1 MVEDGAEL
9 IVNRLKVHR
18 RIGLPLFILVVQHL
32 ILPGDD
38 LLGGDVT
45 HLQLAEVGE
54 QLSADNMLLC
64 GPSVFLEP
72 GLHIRCVKF
81 HKTFEVHIQI
91 SAGFMNLFT
100 LPILCLSLG
109 LEAPLLGLFPL
120 TIPIG
125 IAINCPP
132 GAGFFFLVNCHYD
145 SSFAVLV

>member
-1 MVEDGAEL
+1 MT
-9 IVNRLKVHR
+9 
-18 RIGLPLFILVVQHL
+18 LFILVVQHL
-32 ILPGDD
+32 VLPGDD
-38 LLGGDVT
+38 LLGSDVA

-54 QLSADNMLLC
+54 QFGAANMLLC

-72 GLHIRCVKF
+72 CLHIRCVKF

-100 LPILCLSLG
+100 LPGLRLSLG
-109 LEAPLLGLFPL
+109 LESPLLGLFPL
-120 TIPIG
+120 TIPVG
-125 IAINCPP
+125 IAINSPP

>member
-1 MVEDGAEL
+1 MV
-9 IVNRLKVHR
+9 HH
-18 RIGLPLFILVVQHL
+18 LV
-32 ILPGDD
+32 LPGDN

-54 QLSADNMLLC
+54 QLGADNMLLC
-64 GPSVFLEP
+64 APSVFLEP

-81 HKTFEVHIQI
+81 HKAFKVHIQVGT
-91 SAGFMNLFT
+91 GFMNLFT
-100 LPILCLSLG
+100 LPGLRLSLG

-132 GAGFFFLVNCHYD
+132 GAGFFFLVNGHYD
-145 SSFAVLV
+145 SSFTVLV